1 MLVMNLMMLFL
12 IVFVLISATLLRI
25 WMRRR
30 ESDRKLRG
38 FDVIT
43 GSDVRATKE

>member
-1 MLVMNLMMLFL
+1 MLTMNVMMLFL

-30 ESDRKLRG
+30 ENERKRRG
-38 FDVIT
+38 FEVIVEPQ
-43 GSDVRATKE
+43 SR